1 VSPPEVDPA
10 GGFAGAPGTAA
21 VSARDSPLSR
31 TFRAFTYRD
40 YRLLWA
46 GAFLSSVGTW
56 MQEVAQNWLIL
67 TMTGSAF
74 LLGLDAF
81 LGDAPFLAFSLF
93 GGVLADRM
101 DRRRI
106 LLLSQLV
113 QLSSAFL
120 LAGLILGGAIQV
132 WIILTLSFVVGLA
145 QSFGGPAYQAL
156 VPTLVDKKD
165 LGNAVALNSIQFNL
179 ARVVGPVL
187 AGIAFYKLG
196 AAACFGL
203 NGLSFLAVIAALLA
217 LKRGALSKGAGKP
230 EPMLESLKAGLRA
243 VRDDKALRGLI
254 GLSFVGSFCAMP
266 LVTFLPVFAR
276 EVFHRDAKG
285 YSALLAAFGIGAVLG
300 AIAVAGVGHVRR
312 KGILAVAM
320 QMTFG
325 ALMLAFAL
333 SRAIVLSYAI
343 LFFAGAALMVV
354 FAMFMTLVQSN
365 VEDGLRGRVV
375 SVYSLAFR
383 GAMPLG
389 NLVAGFLA
397 AFLTA
402 PRVLML
408 DGLVLLSVGSVV
420 LLRHSRAGVTS
431 L

>member
-1 VSPPEVDPA
+1 VSPPETKR
-10 GGFAGAPGTAA
+10 AGAPAPEEVPAA
-21 VSARDSPLSR
+21 AAARRSPLLR

-46 GAFLSSVGTW
+46 GAFTSSIGTW

-81 LGDAPFLAFSLF
+81 LGDAPFLVFSLF

-106 LLLSQLV
+106 LLSSQIV

-120 LAGLILGGAIQV
+120 LAGLIFGHSIHV
-132 WIILTLSFVVGLA
+132 WMILTLSFVVGLA

-156 VPTLVDKKD
+156 VPTLVDKED
-165 LGNAVALNSIQFNL
+165 LGNAIALNSIQFNL
-179 ARVVGPVL
+179 ARVIGPVL
-187 AGIAFYKLG
+187 AGIAFYKVG

-203 NGLSFLAVIAALLA
+203 NGLSFLAVIAALLL
-217 LKRGALSKGAGKP
+217 LKRGAFAGGSGKP
-230 EPMLESLKAGLRA
+230 ERMLESLKTGLRA
-243 VRDDKALRGLI
+243 VRDAKALRGLI
-254 GLSFVGSFCAMP
+254 VLAFAGSFCAMP
-266 LVTFLPVFAR
+266 LITFLPIFALH
-276 EVFHRDAKG
+276 VFHRDAKG
-285 YSALLAAFGIGAVLG
+285 YSGLLAAFGIGAVAG
-300 AIAVAGVGHVRR
+300 AIGIAGFGHVRR
-312 KGILAVAM
+312 KGIVAVAM

-325 ALMLAFAL
+325 ILMIAFAL
-333 SRAIVLSYAI
+333 SRNLALSRVI
-343 LFFAGAALMVV
+343 LFLAGGALMAV
-354 FAMFMTLVQSN
+354 FAMFMTLVQTHVS
-365 VEDGLRGRVV
+365 DHLRGRVV

-397 AFLTA
+397 TYLTA
-402 PRVLML
+402 PRVLVL
-408 DGLVLLSVGSVV
+408 DGLVLVSVGAAV
-420 LLRHSRAGVTS
+420 LLRPGRTGVTS

>member
-1 VSPPEVDPA
+1 
-10 GGFAGAPGTAA
+10 
-21 VSARDSPLSR
+21 
-31 TFRAFTYRD
+31 
-40 YRLLWA
+40 
-46 GAFLSSVGTW
+46 

-93 GGVLADRM
+93 GGVLADRV

-106 LLLSQLV
+106 LLGSQIV

-120 LAGLILGGAIQV
+120 LAGLIWGQAIHV
-132 WIILTLSFVVGLA
+132 WIILTLSFVVGFA

-156 VPTLVDKKD
+156 VPTLVEKKD
-165 LGNAVALNSIQFNL
+165 IGNAIALNSIQFNL
-179 ARVVGPVL
+179 ARVIGPVL

-203 NGLSFLAVIAALLA
+203 NGLSFLAVIAALLL
-217 LKRGALSKGAGKP
+217 LKRGALDRPPGKP
-230 EPMLESLKAGLRA
+230 EPFSESLKTGLRA
-243 VRDDKALRGLI
+243 VRDGKALRGLI
-254 GLSFVGSFCAMP
+254 GLAFIGSFCAMP

-276 EVFHRDAKG
+276 EIFHWDAKG
-285 YSALLAAFGIGAVLG
+285 YSGLLVAFGVG
-300 AIAVAGVGHVRR
+300 AVAGAIGIAGFGHVRR

-320 QMTFG
+320 QVTFG
-325 ALMLAFAL
+325 ALTVAFAL
-333 SRAIVLSYAI
+333 SRTPALSYA
-343 LFFAGAALMVV
+343 LLVFAGAALMVV

-365 VEDGLRGRVV
+365 VEDRLRGRVV

-389 NLVAGFLA
+389 NLVAGVLASFLG
-397 AFLTA
+397 A
-402 PRVLML
+402 PRVLIL
-408 DGLVLLSVGSVV
+408 DGAVLIAVGSFV
-420 LLRHSRAGVTS
+420 LLRHARSGVTS